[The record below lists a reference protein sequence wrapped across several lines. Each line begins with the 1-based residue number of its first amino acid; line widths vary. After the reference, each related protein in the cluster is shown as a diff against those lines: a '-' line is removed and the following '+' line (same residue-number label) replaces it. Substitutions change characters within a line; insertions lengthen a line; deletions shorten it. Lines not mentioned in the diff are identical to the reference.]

1 MTLGRWKQLMMATK
15 AITGLRDEG
24 TKAKRLIWKVT
35 CEDIA
40 TRRGQAQPFGTTTA
54 SAHCTYL
61 ESTQFPPAFI
71 HHHHLHGICSSIYLL
86 IMKNYKFQLHVFIQF
101 IWIFGCGEKKE
112 KKTHIHIGWKNGQNH
127 ERYDEATSRSRHIL
141 VSVSLVSA
149 CYGEWRF
156 FYLLTENWSTNS

>member
-1 MTLGRWKQLMMATK
+1 MATK

-71 HHHHLHGICSSIYLL
+71 HHHHLHALQILELESEKDRRGSIRTMVSFE
-86 IMKNYKFQLHVFIQF
+86 ISDH
-101 IWIFGCGEKKE
+101 GE
-112 KKTHIHIGWKNGQNH
+112 
-127 ERYDEATSRSRHIL
+127 
-141 VSVSLVSA
+141 
-149 CYGEWRF
+149 
-156 FYLLTENWSTNS
+156 